1 MRVNTLILALVATVN
16 RSIAQDYDYQDY
28 AEDGY
33 EQDNLYEDYAM
44 KHQEKDNVAGGGG
57 FGYGQMAMASAA
69 SYFLGAKIH
78 SGRIAKKIKKKH
90 KQDQKTLYTQY
101 YNDVYKLEE
110 QKAEQQILIDQLQ
123 RSLLNTNEAH
133 EMENLQREYD
143 EFKQPDI
150 DGDDQISRTE
160 FNMYVKNYLAN
171 YPGLAEK
178 DYPKFEDFD
187 HDKDGQVSFQEY
199 AQQMGVQAQQAELDQ
214 YYAQSQGQ
222 SGTKEAQKANALYD
236 LYSGAAATDGFNDL
250 YAQIRRWE
258 FGKWLCK
265 FILVFGE
272 LGSIAVVVPTFTKS
286 VSY

>member
-57 FGYGQMAMASAA
+57 WVIQSILVLSRIICMLLTLLKFTSDNRFGYGQMAMASAA

-250 YAQIRRWE
+250 YAQIRR
-258 FGKWLCK
+258 
-265 FILVFGE
+265 
-272 LGSIAVVVPTFTKS
+272 
-286 VSY
+286 